1 MTENILQGALFTVMV
16 MRVGGANGTSLEQS
30 LRSQITRSPQF
41 FANAPLVLDLKDSS
55 GFNETR
61 DFVEMKR
68 ILASLTL
75 VPVGVQNANP
85 EQQSAA
91 IAAGLG
97 MLTAPATSRRSAATA
112 AAPTAATSTPAASRT
127 SAAPA
132 PAASGQT
139 KSLLI
144 TEPVR
149 SGTQIY
155 APGGDIVVV
164 RSVSAGAEIIADGHI
179 HVYGAL
185 RGRAIAG
192 ATGDASARIFVG
204 KLEAELVSIAGRYL
218 IHEDIAPAH
227 LGQRVQV
234 VLQEQRVVVLG
245 SG

>member
-85 EQQSAA
+85 EQQVAA

-97 MLTAPATSRRSAATA
+97 MLTAPATSRRSA
-112 AAPTAATSTPAASRT
+112 PTSATSPPAASSRT

-132 PAASGQT
+132 PAPSAQT

-155 APGGDIVVV
+155 APGGDVIVV

-179 HVYGAL
+179 HVYGTL

-204 KLEAELVSIAGRYL
+204 RLEAELVSIAGRYL

>member
-16 MRVGGANGTSLEQS
+16 MRVGGANGTSLEQT
-30 LRSQITRSPQF
+30 LRTQITRSPQF
-41 FANAPLVLDLKDSS
+41 FANAPIVLDLKGSN
-55 GFNETR
+55 GFSRAR

-68 ILASLTL
+68 VLSSLTL
-75 VPVGVQNANP
+75 VPVGVQNAST
-85 EQQSAA
+85 EQQAAA
-91 IAAGLG
+91 IEAGLG
-97 MLTAPATSRRSAATA
+97 MLTAPATSRRPAA
-112 AAPTAATSTPAASRT
+112 AAPADAAPSRAA

-132 PAASGQT
+132 PKPAQG
-139 KSLLI
+139 KSLLV

-155 APGGDIVVV
+155 APGGDVIVT

-204 KLEAELVSIAGRYL
+204 RLEAELVSIAGRYL
-218 IHEDIAPAH
+218 IHEDIAPTH

-234 VLQEQRVVVLG
+234 VLQEQRVVILG